1 MDVTNKKYQLFN
13 LIKIEKTRLILTFA
27 PQKIYLHN
35 LNKFNIFEN
44 FNNMKKIISFAF
56 LLLTLISCSTKRDI
70 HYFQDIK
77 DKPETKVIYTQN
89 KIQVNDILMITVSA
103 INPEIALPFNA
114 NFYNASSA
122 GNAGSAGNGQNTM
135 NLNGYLV
142 NADGNI
148 SMPILGNVQV
158 LGKTTNEVEDLIEK
172 ILIDQGQLTNP
183 TVIVRVTNAKITILG
198 DISGPGT
205 YPYFEQ
211 NLTLLQAIG
220 YAGDLSISGKRNDI
234 LIIRE
239 ENGKRTYGHIDMRKT
254 DWFNSEYYYIKQND
268 IIYVYPN
275 GPMVNSV
282 GYITNYTGLIS
293 AFFTVLSLYVLLTK

>member
-1 MDVTNKKYQLFN
+1 
-13 LIKIEKTRLILTFA
+13 
-27 PQKIYLHN
+27 
-35 LNKFNIFEN
+35 
-44 FNNMKKIISFAF
+44 MKKIISFAF
-56 LLLTLISCSTKRDI
+56 LLLVLISCTTKRDI

-103 INPEIALPFNA
+103 INPQSALPFNA
-114 NFYNASSA
+114 TFYNSEVGANGGA
-122 GNAGSAGNGQNTM
+122 GANGQNGM
-135 NLNGYLV
+135 IMNGYLV

-158 LGKTTNEVEDLIEK
+158 LGKTTNEIEDFIEK

-183 TVIVRVTNAKITILG
+183 TVMARVTNAKITILG

-211 NLTLLQAIG
+211 NITLLQALG

-275 GPMVNSV
+275 GPKVNSA
-282 GYITNYTGLIS
+282 GYITNYTGLVGV
-293 AFFTVLSLYVLLTK
+293 FFTALSLYLLLTK

>member
-1 MDVTNKKYQLFN
+1 
-13 LIKIEKTRLILTFA
+13 
-27 PQKIYLHN
+27 
-35 LNKFNIFEN
+35 
-44 FNNMKKIISFAF
+44 MKKIISFAF
-56 LLLTLISCSTKRDI
+56 LLLVLISCTTKRDI

-89 KIQVNDILMITVSA
+89 KIQVNDILTITVSA
-103 INPEIALPFNA
+103 INPQSALPFNA
-114 NFYNASSA
+114 NFYDA
-122 GNAGSAGNGQNTM
+122 GFAAGAANGQNAM
-135 NLNGYLV
+135 ILNGYLV

-158 LGKTTNEVEDLIEK
+158 LGKTTNEIEDLIEK

-183 TVIVRVTNAKITILG
+183 TVMARVTNAKITILG

-211 NLTLLQAIG
+211 NITLLQALG
-220 YAGDLSISGKRNDI
+220 YAGDLNMSAKRNNI

-275 GPMVNSV
+275 GPKVNSA
-282 GYITNYTGLIS
+282 GYITNYTGLVGL
-293 AFFTVLSLYVLLTK
+293 FFTALSIYLLFTK